1 MIRAEIRFKNSTFM
15 DALEKSKYSSIAEL
29 SRVSGIS
36 LKQLYDIA
44 SLRYTPSDMNIQTKI
59 AEALSCDIYDLFE
72 QYEEIVHK
80 NKGCVRKLTADI
92 PVDKMLSLSSSK
104 ILQLESDNDIEYES
118 NQNGLKI
125 ELNEALKYLKDREK
139 TVIELYFGLNRNK
152 KITLNDIAKEYNVS
166 PQRVRQIKE
175 KAIRRLRRRGR
186 AIPLKKF
193 LGGEKE
199 TSNY

>member
-1 MIRAEIRFKNSTFM
+1 MIRAEIKFKNATLM
-15 DALEKSKYSSIAEL
+15 NALEKSQYKSIAEL
-29 SRVSGIS
+29 SRISGIS
-36 LKQLYDIA
+36 YHCLIELA
-44 SLRYTPSDMNIQTKI
+44 SLKRIPRDVKVQLKL
-59 AEALSCDIYDLFE
+59 AELLNCDLYDLFE

-175 KAIRRLRRRGR
+175 EAIRSLRRRGR

>member
-1 MIRAEIRFKNSTFM
+1 M

-29 SRVSGIS
+29 SRVSGVT
-36 LKQLYDIA
+36 LQLLYDIA
-44 SLRYTPSDMNIQTKI
+44 SLRRIPSDMNIQIKI
-59 AEALSCDIYDLFE
+59 AEALSCDIHDLFE

-175 KAIRRLRRRGR
+175 EAIRSLRRRGR

>member
-15 DALEKSKYSSIAEL
+15 YALEKSKYSSIAEL

-36 LKQLYDIA
+36 LQQLYDIA